1 MNVLQDKQQ
10 PGTRGLNSP
19 LRVGRISSDSAE
31 DIKSQMP
38 DENGMFQ
45 TSITGSRLD
54 NSVIFGGHRS
64 VDQILENRQAHRSL
78 FRTSSLPET
87 GLSNDHI
94 SKGGRELES
103 GPGRDQLGPHY
114 DRFSV
119 RLNTSTSGSLSGI
132 EDPTTRI
139 SSSPQSGIGSP
150 TSSNS
155 PTRLLSPTG
164 SIDLHRPFASSDSPL
179 AMFGQTQGIGMGI
192 GTGRVSTP
200 VLQRGFSGEGTKGVQ
215 QTSLT
220 NNVYGGAQFQS
231 QEPERERNLTMK
243 YRAFPDAYVST
254 TFIVALVLF
263 VVNIILLLLILHSPN
278 FLQYLSTSCK
288 GCQN

>member
-10 PGTRGLNSP
+10 PGTQGLNSL

-78 FRTSSLPET
+78 FRTSSLPEK

-94 SKGGRELES
+94 SKGGGELES
-103 GPGRDQLGPHY
+103 GPGRDQLGLHY

-139 SSSPQSGIGSP
+139 SCSPQSGIGSP

-179 AMFGQTQGIGMGI
+179 ATFGQTQGIGMGI

-200 VLQRGFSGEGTKGVQ
+200 VLQRSFSGEGTKGVQ
-215 QTSLT
+215 QTST
-220 NNVYGGAQFQS
+220 NNGYGGAQFQS
-231 QEPERERNLTMK
+231 QEPEHERNLTMK

-254 TFIVALVLF
+254 TFIVALVLYM
-263 VVNIILLLLILHSPN
+263 VNIILLLLILHSHKL
-278 FLQYLSTSCK
+278 LQYLSTSCK
-288 GCQN
+288 GYRN